1 MASRR
6 HALSTHTSDI
16 ATAQCIQLGIW
27 KHNGGVCFPLLLN
40 TNALLTLILLIPFLF
55 RTNTLLVL
63 ATSNNYSFYSC
74 SIQLPAMIS
83 TFSAAMFVCMCE
95 CVCVCVNV
103 RVVALEHVFVR
114 VCVRLIV
121 CVCVTQP
128 TFSHLPDPSPT
139 TPLSSSIAATRCS
152 HHQVAAAAVQE
163 NYLLREIIRLL
174 SATLLTLATHS
185 LTLSASLFKMA
196 TS

>member
-95 CVCVCVNV
+95 CVCVCECACGSIRTCVCACV
-103 RVVALEHVFVR
+103 CALD
-114 VCVRLIV
+114 CV
-121 CVCVTQP
+121 CVCHTANIFTLARSISNNTVEQQHC
-128 TFSHLPDPSPT
+128 SHKMLTPPSG
-139 TPLSSSIAATRCS
+139 SSSSSRKLP
-152 HHQVAAAAVQE
+152 VA
-163 NYLLREIIRLL
+163 
-174 SATLLTLATHS
+174 
-185 LTLSASLFKMA
+185 
-196 TS
+196 